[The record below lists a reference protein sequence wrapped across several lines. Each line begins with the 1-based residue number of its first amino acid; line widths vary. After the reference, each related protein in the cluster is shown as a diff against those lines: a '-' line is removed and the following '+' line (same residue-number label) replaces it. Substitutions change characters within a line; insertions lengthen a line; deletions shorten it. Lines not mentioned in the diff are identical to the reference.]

1 MKRIIQI
8 VILLF
13 LIIGLLPKSYSQEW
27 IKTFSS
33 NTWEMFVY
41 QVIEDYD
48 GGILIGGN
56 QSLTSPMKIGWVIKT
71 DINGTVLWDKKLGNG
86 TRQWALGSI
95 DRTFDRGIIV
105 AGVCD
110 TLDTEWKD
118 PFILKLNVCGEV
130 EWCHVFHTDNNPDYG
145 IKIETLPDNTFIFL
159 VKDWDVNPS
168 SSVWLMK
175 LDPYGEIIWK
185 QRYFPTDPMVHP
197 YDVTDLKI
205 TPEGNYLVTGTCYRP
220 VSGQTQPDWPWP
232 MMIMSDS
239 TGEAVW
245 EIPWGY
251 TLPFTEQVF
260 GEGFKSIQTNHAVY
274 SAISHYFYPI
284 IRTSP
289 CLIKTS
295 LTGEPVYYHD
305 LKPNTSFGKAS
316 TITKLSD
323 SVFFIGTWY
332 QYSASI
338 PTLCV
343 LKTDTLGNIRKE
355 TVLNHS
361 DYIAWDAALTQDEKL
376 LITAWD
382 YNTTYNK
389 YMFHLWKLN
398 ENLDFDSIYMAPR
411 VYDSL
416 CPYPIVSSTLS
427 MPPCGLTVG
436 KEEPLADEE
445 LVRIKVF
452 PNPGSDM
459 IHIRLPE
466 RVRLENQ
473 TKNFTVQTT
482 FHQWTKDLDLEVF
495 DLFGRPVFRKTIKPD
510 ERELMLDVSA
520 WPRGMYVVRLV
531 FNGKTAASEKII
543 IKEP

>member
-33 NTWEMFVY
+33 STWNMFVY

-48 GGILIGGN
+48 RGILICGN
-56 QSLTSPMKIGWVIKT
+56 QSLSTVMKIGRIIKT
-71 DINGTVLWDKKLGNG
+71 DINGNVLWDKKLGTG
-86 TRQWALGSI
+86 IRQWALGGI
-95 DRTFDRGIIV
+95 DRTPDGGIIV
-105 AGVCD
+105 TGACD

-118 PFILKLNVCGEV
+118 PFIVKLTECGEV

-145 IKIETLPDNTFIFL
+145 VKIKALPDNTYIFL
-159 VKDWDVNPS
+159 LLNWDVNPS
-168 SSVWLMK
+168 QSVWLMH
-175 LDPYGEIIWK
+175 LDEYGEIIWK
-185 QRYFPTDPMVHP
+185 QRYFQTDPMVHP

-220 VSGQTQPDWPWP
+220 VSGQTQPDWVWP
-232 MMIMSDS
+232 MMIMADS

-251 TLPFTEQVF
+251 TLPFAEQVG
-260 GEGFKSIQTNHAVY
+260 GEGFQSITTDHAIY
-274 SAISHYFYPI
+274 SCISNYHGPAPNYA
-284 IRTSP
+284 P

-295 LTGEPVYYHD
+295 LTGEPLYYHD

-436 KEEPLADEE
+436 KEEPLAYDE
-445 LVRIKVF
+445 LVRMKVF
-452 PNPGSDM
+452 PNPASDL
-459 IHIRLPE
+459 IHISLPD
-466 RVRLENQ
+466 RIRLESQ
-473 TKNFTVQTT
+473 THSFTVQTT
-482 FHQWTKDLDLEVF
+482 FHKWTKKLDLEVY
-495 DLFGRPVFRKTIKPD
+495 DLFGKRVFSKEISRDDKQLD
-510 ERELMLDVSA
+510 LDVSA
-520 WPRGMYVVRLV
+520 WPRGMYLIRLMY
-531 FNGKTAASEKII
+531 NGKTAASEKII